1 MFSFLLSKEDKLL
14 KKLSEQH
21 AKLIK
26 ELKVEGST
34 PQITKLKNEKL
45 RITIEE
51 LELLHS
57 KLRQAKIKTRLQL
70 HNCASYANKLSDS
83 SPGILVIEN
92 DYVTDYITARP
103 FKAKIKYENHKH
115 LAPFLKKV
123 VEKKAKQELNK
134 KLNMLSEKLNGIEV
148 TRKDIDLYRYLQY
161 LYTRGEVI
169 NIANLGYNLDTVKAM
184 ASHFKT
190 DIVLGWA

>member
-70 HNCASYANKLSDS
+70 HNCASYANKLNYN
-83 SPGILVIEN
+83 SPGILVIG
-92 DYVTDYITARP
+92 DFYVTARP

-134 KLNMLSEKLNGIEV
+134 ELSRLSERLNGIEV
-148 TRKDIDLYRYLQY
+148 TRKDIDLYRYLEFIS
-161 LYTRGEVI
+161 TGHEI
-169 NIANLGYNLDTVKAM
+169 NVANLDYNLDTVKAM

-190 DIVLGWA
+190 DIILGWA

>member
-21 AKLIK
+21 AKLTK

-57 KLRQAKIKTRLQL
+57 KLRQAKIKTQL
-70 HNCASYANKLSDS
+70 EMHNCASYANKLSDS
-83 SPGILVIEN
+83 SPGILVIG
-92 DYVTDYITARP
+92 DYYSTALP

-123 VEKKAKQELNK
+123 VEKKAKQELDKELNK
-134 KLNMLSEKLNGIEV
+134 LYERLNGVKV
-148 TRKDIDLYRYLQY
+148 TRKDIDLYWYLKVVS
-161 LYTRGEVI
+161 TGSEI
-169 NIANLGYNLDTVKAM
+169 IIANLNYNLDTVKAM
-184 ASHFKT
+184 ASHLKT
-190 DIVLGWA
+190 DIILGWS

>member
-21 AKLIK
+21 AKLTK

-57 KLRQAKIKTRLQL
+57 KLRQAKIKTQTQL
-70 HNCASYANKLSDS
+70 HNCASYANKLNYN
-83 SPGILVIEN
+83 SPGILVIGN
-92 DYVTDYITARP
+92 DYVTARP

-134 KLNMLSEKLNGIEV
+134 ELNKLSERLNGVEV
-148 TRKDIDLYRYLQY
+148 TRKDIDLYRYLEFMS
-161 LYTRGEVI
+161 TRQEI
-169 NIANLGYNLDTVKAM
+169 NIANLDYNLDTVKAM
-184 ASHFKT
+184 ASHLKT
-190 DIVLGWA
+190 DIILGWA

>member
-21 AKLIK
+21 AKLTK

-57 KLRQAKIKTRLQL
+57 KLRQAKIKTQLQL
-70 HNCASYANKLSDS
+70 HNCASYANKLNDN

-92 DYVTDYITARP
+92 DYITARP

-134 KLNMLSEKLNGIEV
+134 ELSRLSEKLNGIEV
-148 TRKDIDLYRYLQY
+148 TRKDIDLYRYLEFMS
-161 LYTRGEVI
+161 TRQEI
-169 NIANLGYNLDTVKAM
+169 NIANLDYNLDTVKAM

-190 DIVLGWA
+190 DIILGWA

>member
-70 HNCASYANKLSDS
+70 HNCASYANKLNDS
-83 SPGILVIEN
+83 SPGILVIG
-92 DYVTDYITARP
+92 DYYSTALP

-148 TRKDIDLYRYLQY
+148 TRKDIDLYRYLQF

-169 NIANLGYNLDTVKAM
+169 NIANLNYNLDTVKAM
-184 ASHFKT
+184 ASHLKT
-190 DIVLGWA
+190 DIVLR

>member
-21 AKLIK
+21 AKLTK
-26 ELKVEGST
+26 ELTVEGST
-34 PQITKLKNEKL
+34 TQITELKNEKL

-57 KLRQAKIKTRLQL
+57 KLRQAKIKAEWELYE
-70 HNCASYANKLSDS
+70 CKEYAKKLSVN
-83 SPGILVIEN
+83 SPGIVVSYDSI
-92 DYVTDYITARP
+92 IHTAP
-103 FKAKIKYENHKH
+103 KPYKIRYENHKN

-123 VEKKAKQELNK
+123 IEKKAKQELERELNK
-134 KLNMLSEKLNGIEV
+134 LSERLNRVEV
-148 TRKDIDLYRYLQY
+148 TRKDIDLYYHLMRAYKGHE
-161 LYTRGEVI
+161 TVI
-169 NIANLGYNLDTVKAM
+169 SNLDYNLDTVKAM

-190 DIVLGWA
+190 DIILGWS

>member
-21 AKLIK
+21 AKLTK

-45 RITIEE
+45 KITIEE

-57 KLRQAKIKTRLQL
+57 KLRQAKIKTQLQL

-83 SPGILVIEN
+83 SPGILVIG
-92 DYVTDYITARP
+92 DYYVTDRP

-134 KLNMLSEKLNGIEV
+134 ELSRLSEKLNGIEV
-148 TRKDIDLYRYLQY
+148 TRKDIDLYWYLEFMS
-161 LYTRGEVI
+161 TRQEI
-169 NIANLGYNLDTVKAM
+169 NIANLDYNLDTVKAM

-190 DIVLGWA
+190 DIILGWA

>member
-1 MFSFLLSKEDKLL
+1 MFSFLLSKEDRLL

-21 AKLIK
+21 AKLTK
-26 ELKVEGST
+26 ELKIEGST

-45 RITIEE
+45 KITIEE

-57 KLRQAKIKTRLQL
+57 KLRQAKIKTQSQL
-70 HNCASYANKLSDS
+70 HNCASYANKLNYN
-83 SPGILVIEN
+83 SPGIVVIG
-92 DYVTDYITARP
+92 DYYVTARP

-134 KLNMLSEKLNGIEV
+134 ELNKLSERLNGVEV
-148 TRKDIDLYRYLQY
+148 TRKDIDLYRYLEFMS
-161 LYTRGEVI
+161 TRQEI
-169 NIANLGYNLDTVKAM
+169 NIANLDYNLDTVKAM
-184 ASHFKT
+184 ASHLKT

>member
-57 KLRQAKIKTRLQL
+57 KLRQAKIKTQSEL

-83 SPGILVIEN
+83 SPGILVIG
-92 DYVTDYITARP
+92 DYYVTARP

-134 KLNMLSEKLNGIEV
+134 ELNSLSEKLNGIEI
-148 TRKDIDLYRYLQY
+148 TRKDIDLYRYLEFFSAGY
-161 LYTRGEVI
+161 EIG
-169 NIANLGYNLDTVKAM
+169 IANLDYNLATVKAM

>member
-21 AKLIK
+21 AKLTK

-57 KLRQAKIKTRLQL
+57 KLRQAKIKTQTQL
-70 HNCASYANKLSDS
+70 HNCASYANKLNYN
-83 SPGILVIEN
+83 SPGIVVIG
-92 DYVTDYITARP
+92 DYYSTALP

-134 KLNMLSEKLNGIEV
+134 ELNKLSERLNGVEV
-148 TRKDIDLYRYLQY
+148 TRKDIDLYRYLEFMS
-161 LYTRGEVI
+161 TRQEI
-169 NIANLGYNLDTVKAM
+169 NIANLDYNLDTVKAM
-184 ASHFKT
+184 ASHLKT

>member
-14 KKLSEQH
+14 KKLSKQH
-21 AKLIK
+21 AKLTK

-45 RITIEE
+45 KITIEE

-57 KLRQAKIKTRLQL
+57 KLRQAKIKTQLQL
-70 HNCASYANKLSDS
+70 HNCASYANKLNYN
-83 SPGILVIEN
+83 SPGILVIG
-92 DYVTDYITARP
+92 DYYVTARP

-134 KLNMLSEKLNGIEV
+134 ELNKLSERLNGVEV

-161 LYTRGEVI
+161 MSIRSTGYEIG
-169 NIANLGYNLDTVKAM
+169 IANLDYNLDTVKAM
-184 ASHFKT
+184 ASHLKT
-190 DIVLGWA
+190 DIILGWA

>member
-21 AKLIK
+21 AKLTK

-57 KLRQAKIKTRLQL
+57 KLRQAKIKTQLEL
-70 HNCASYANKLSDS
+70 HNCASYANKLNDS
-83 SPGILVIEN
+83 SPGILVIG
-92 DYVTDYITARP
+92 DDYITARP

-134 KLNMLSEKLNGIEV
+134 ELNKLSERLNGVEV
-148 TRKDIDLYRYLQY
+148 TRKDIDLYRYLEFMS
-161 LYTRGEVI
+161 TRQEI
-169 NIANLGYNLDTVKAM
+169 NIANLNYNLDTVKAM
-184 ASHFKT
+184 ASHLKT

>member
-21 AKLIK
+21 AKLTK

-70 HNCASYANKLSDS
+70 HNCASYANKLNDS
-83 SPGILVIEN
+83 SPGILVLG
-92 DYVTDYITARP
+92 DFYVTARP
-103 FKAKIKYENHKH
+103 FKAKIKYENHKR

-134 KLNMLSEKLNGIEV
+134 ELNKLSEKLNGIEV
-148 TRKDIDLYRYLQY
+148 TRKDIDLYQY
-161 LYTRGEVI
+161 LEFLSTGHEI
-169 NIANLGYNLDTVKAM
+169 NIANLDYNLDTVKAM
-184 ASHFKT
+184 ASHLKT
-190 DIVLGWA
+190 DIILGWA

>member
-21 AKLIK
+21 AKLTK

-45 RITIEE
+45 KITIEE

-57 KLRQAKIKTRLQL
+57 KLRQAKIKTQLQL
-70 HNCASYANKLSDS
+70 HNCASYANKLNYN
-83 SPGILVIEN
+83 SPGIVVIG
-92 DYVTDYITARP
+92 DYYVTARP
-103 FKAKIKYENHKH
+103 FKANIKYENHKH
-115 LAPFLKKV
+115 LAPYLKKV
-123 VEKKAKQELNK
+123 VEKKAKQELDK
-134 KLNMLSEKLNGIEV
+134 ELNNLSERLNGVEV

-169 NIANLGYNLDTVKAM
+169 NIANLDYNLDTVKAM

-190 DIVLGWA
+190 DIILGWA

>member
-21 AKLIK
+21 AKLTK

-45 RITIEE
+45 KITIEE

-57 KLRQAKIKTRLQL
+57 KLRQAKIKTQTQL
-70 HNCASYANKLSDS
+70 HNCASYANKLNYN
-83 SPGILVIEN
+83 SPGVVVIG
-92 DYVTDYITARP
+92 DYYVTARP

-134 KLNMLSEKLNGIEV
+134 ELNKLSERLNGVEV
-148 TRKDIDLYRYLQY
+148 TRKDIDLYRYLEFMS
-161 LYTRGEVI
+161 TRQEI
-169 NIANLGYNLDTVKAM
+169 NIANLDYNLDTVKAM
-184 ASHFKT
+184 ASHLKT

>member
-21 AKLIK
+21 AKLTK

-57 KLRQAKIKTRLQL
+57 KLRQAKIKTQSELY
-70 HNCASYANKLSDS
+70 NCASYANKLNNS

-92 DYVTDYITARP
+92 DYVTDYITALP
-103 FKAKIKYENHKH
+103 FKTKIKYENHKH

-134 KLNMLSEKLNGIEV
+134 ELSRLSERLNGIEV
-148 TRKDIDLYRYLQY
+148 TRKDIDLYQY
-161 LYTRGEVI
+161 LEFFSAGCEI
-169 NIANLGYNLDTVKAM
+169 GIANLDYNLATVKAM

-190 DIVLGWA
+190 DIILGWA